1 MNGHEHDPLDPASE
15 AWREFDDTLADGPS
29 PADVPDE
36 AKVWLGRQRFVHGLL
51 RGLHTADAAA
61 REGRIASILE
71 RIDRDRVETPRR
83 WWVVAAAALVF
94 ATLGV
99 WFALPAKLPTAE
111 AAVGRAVEELSR
123 HVDRR
128 FRVDITSSQAKGVR
142 RIHLLLVTRPGG
154 CFRVDGKLSFG
165 DNELGNYRIGCDG
178 EELWI
183 WPSIGSPRA
192 VPVAKRDLL
201 MRVFGDVLDLGYLDL
216 HDLVRKLPADFELAV
231 TGREADANGRPLLRV
246 EARLRDGQV
255 REAQGNRRLRSAWLL
270 CDEASGMVTRLEAD
284 VDVGRTGFSKLVLE
298 YLGEESPE
306 LVDYKRPW

>member
-1 MNGHEHDPLDPASE
+1 
-15 AWREFDDTLADGPS
+15 
-29 PADVPDE
+29 
-36 AKVWLGRQRFVHGLL
+36 
-51 RGLHTADAAA
+51 
-61 REGRIASILE
+61 
-71 RIDRDRVETPRR
+71 
-83 WWVVAAAALVF
+83 
-94 ATLGV
+94 
-99 WFALPAKLPTAE
+99 
-111 AAVGRAVEELSR
+111 
-123 HVDRR
+123 
-128 FRVDITSSQAKGVR
+128 
-142 RIHLLLVTRPGG
+142 
-154 CFRVDGKLSFG
+154 
-165 DNELGNYRIGCDG
+165 
-178 EELWI
+178 
-183 WPSIGSPRA
+183 